1 MPVYQGEQADMQVCH
16 SDTTS
21 LQPTTQSEGGG
32 DHVLLIECQFCHLYI
47 ITYLFS
53 FASRHPLVAGL
64 AVDPGRPE
72 GAGYLLTT
80 GQAFLLRGL

>member
-1 MPVYQGEQADMQVCH
+1 M
-16 SDTTS
+16 
-21 LQPTTQSEGGG
+21 
-32 DHVLLIECQFCHLYI
+32 LLIECQFCHLYI